1 MVARIM
7 PSVGRYMRFHPPGY
21 LRTATK
27 PGSTSGIRL
36 RQGYGGTG
44 ALKRLQSKRF
54 ANGHAM
60 EDSVDRGLVSDER
73 QGAGALVRLRGRW
86 DGTVEVRSCAVAY
99 THLTLPTIY
108 S

>member
-73 QGAGALVRLRGRW
+73 Q
-86 DGTVEVRSCAVAY
+86 AVSY
-99 THLTLPTIY
+99 THLRAHETRHDLVCRLLLEKKK
-108 S
+108 